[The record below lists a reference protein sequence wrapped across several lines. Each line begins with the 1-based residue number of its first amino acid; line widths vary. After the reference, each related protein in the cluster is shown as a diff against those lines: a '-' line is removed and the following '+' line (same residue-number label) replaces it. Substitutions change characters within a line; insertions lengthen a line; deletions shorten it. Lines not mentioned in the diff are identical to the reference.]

1 MLSGCSDTTI
11 ESQSG
16 NISDKDGLY
25 GMMKGAGLTDT
36 EGDDGDR
43 GKLDE

>member
-1 MLSGCSDTTI
+1 MSGCSDTTI
-11 ESQSG
+11 ESLQG

-25 GMMKGAGLTDT
+25 GRREGAGLSDT